1 MATLLLKKGDKGEN
15 VKILQKALGGITV
28 DGDFGAKTEAAVK
41 AFQKSKGLTA
51 DGIVGSATQ
60 KALGISLKD
69 ETIDDIG
76 CNVTKSPLTRHITKC
91 NRTIKYI
98 VIHYTAGASS
108 SKGKAMT
115 IRNMWQ
121 NSSTNASAD
130 FVVDDEQIIQ
140 ANPNLT
146 GYYCSSVGDG
156 KGKYGITN
164 TNSVSIEMCSTL
176 KKGTSASAA
185 NHTGWTISEKVIDNT
200 VALTKY
206 LMAKYNIPIG
216 RVVRHYDASGKYC
229 PGVIG
234 WNDGVI
240 YNETTGKSTGKKNN
254 SDEWLKFKQKLIK

>member
-1 MATLLLKKGDKGEN
+1 MTALLLKKGDKGEN

-28 DGDFGAKTEAAVK
+28 DGDIGAKTEMAVK
-41 AFQKSKGLTA
+41 AFQKKKGLTA
-51 DGIVGSATQ
+51 DGIVGKKKK

-69 ETIDDIG
+69 ESIDDIG

-91 NRTIKYI
+91 NRAIKYI

-108 SKGKAMT
+108 SKGNAMT

-146 GYYCSSVGDG
+146 VYYCLSVGDG

-164 TNSVSIEMCSTL
+164 TNSVSVEMCSTL
-176 KKGTSASAA
+176 KKGTSAAVP
-185 NHTGWTISEKVIDNT
+185 NHTGWTISEKVINNT
-200 VALTKY
+200 VNLTKY
-206 LMAKYNIPIG
+206 LMAKYNVPID

-229 PGVIG
+229 PGVVG

-254 SDEWLKFKQKLIK
+254 SDEWLKFKEKLK